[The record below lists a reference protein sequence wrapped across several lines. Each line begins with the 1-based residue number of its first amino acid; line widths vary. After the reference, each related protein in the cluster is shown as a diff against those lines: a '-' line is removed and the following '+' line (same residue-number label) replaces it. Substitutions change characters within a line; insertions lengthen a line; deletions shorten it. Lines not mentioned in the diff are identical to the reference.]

1 MCIKVWDDAKI
12 NFCKSRITSYN
23 ILCQINWSL
32 LFTKVAWPFNFLSY
46 WLNWP
51 YCSVTS
57 LIGRYQCYRL
67 VLILVQDYKCQVICK
82 ETNWINQKI
91 QSASSFVLFIF
102 LYYWRCATLHTP
114 WKRSLKCHNMNFHR
128 LSVVCLRKVTV
139 WNFAIHWVGLNLS
152 I

>member
-1 MCIKVWDDAKI
+1 MQ
-12 NFCKSRITSYN
+12 KSHHILQHIVQNKLITE
-23 ILCQINWSL
+23 
-32 LFTKVAWPFNFLSY
+32 LFMKVAWPFNFLSY

-67 VLILVQDYKCQVICK
+67 VIILVQDYKCQVICK

-102 LYYWRCATLHTP
+102 LYYWRCVLRCIHHEKGHWNVTIWT
-114 WKRSLKCHNMNFHR
+114 SIVY
-128 LSVVCLRKVTV
+128 LSYVFGKWQCEILQSIESV
-139 WNFAIHWVGLNLS
+139 WT
-152 I
+152 